1 MIVTMLTSGASR
13 GGQDLRCCAC
23 ATSYVRVKR
32 NLMADDPR
40 KKKADGKRKSQQPH
54 ELAYRKRKAK
64 MQRGQ
69 AKK

>member
-1 MIVTMLTSGASR
+1 VAQVGAGKTSVAAHVQQVTF
-13 GGQDLRCCAC
+13 
-23 ATSYVRVKR
+23 RVKR